1 MTKFVGVYPTGMI
14 FKFPSIRANLYNV
27 MMMST
32 GLTFGTISALYGL
45 NHYIINKDQYS
56 IIVVVVI
63 LSAII
68 PTFVGQKFFY
78 PKPEETL
85 LEKKGGLICLSKYFW
100 LMMGLRVQR

>member
-1 MTKFVGVYPTGMI
+1 
-14 FKFPSIRANLYNV
+14 